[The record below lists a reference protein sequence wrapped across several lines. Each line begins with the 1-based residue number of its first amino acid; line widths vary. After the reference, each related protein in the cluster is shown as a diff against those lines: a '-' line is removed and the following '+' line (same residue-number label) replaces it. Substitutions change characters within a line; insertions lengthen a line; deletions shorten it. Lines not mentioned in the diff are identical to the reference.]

1 MDRFENMLAD
11 ALDNPRRF
19 RPQRGLHVLRD
30 ERLSLVP
37 TSVQGV
43 VVEDDAPGD
52 NPGVVEMRRA
62 VREANRGTPMATAA
76 AMVAPRRRAR
86 VVSMERMVVESLP
99 LCDIVGDLVDA
110 NLDRVWDAPTKQRA
124 MDLASVLEAML
135 IKASSSPEARDD
147 LLSPMARVCAEI
159 HGLASSSM
167 SPAGQLFETALSE
180 WAVAK
185 VEDARRMVRGNVSLS
200 IQARLDKE
208 ASS

>member
-11 ALDNPRRF
+11 ALANPRSF

-30 ERLSLVP
+30 ERRSMVP

-43 VVEDDAPGD
+43 VVEDDAYGD
-52 NPGVVEMRRA
+52 NPGIVEMRRA
-62 VREANRGTPMATAA
+62 IRESNRGTPMATAA
-76 AMVAPRRRAR
+76 AMIAPRRRAR

-99 LCDIVGDLVDA
+99 LRDIVGDLVDA
-110 NLDRVWDAPTKQRA
+110 NLDRVWDTPTKQRA
-124 MDLASVLEAML
+124 MELADVLEAML
-135 IKASSSPEARDD
+135 VEAARSSGAHDQ
-147 LLSPMARVCAEI
+147 LLGSMARVCAEI

-200 IQARLDKE
+200 IQARLNKE